1 MFFIVLII
9 ICKRQ
14 VLFVSSANKNRDTLD
29 IHYFFSGGF
38 LLPNTLVPYGLYIY
52 AGDGKK
58 RKYRLCP
65 YF

>member
-1 MFFIVLII
+1 ME
-9 ICKRQ
+9 
-14 VLFVSSANKNRDTLD
+14 NGDTLD

-38 LLPNTLVPYGLYIY
+38 LLPNALVSYGLYIY

-65 YF
+65 YFLRCPELAQICREK